1 MRLLL
6 VEDDVRIH
14 TFLSRALIEAGY
26 QVDVVSVSGDLASPA
41 IDVIENA
48 LS

>member
-26 QVDVVSVSGDLASPA
+26 QVDVASDGKTGWQLLIA
-41 IDVIENA
+41 
-48 LS
+48 